1 MIRRRTAAAVAL
13 AGCLTFAIARA
24 SNEPAGGAAQ
34 GAPPPPQQPPPG
46 PAPGRGGGGFIG
58 AGPIDLPPVDTAAA
72 DRGRSVYAAQC
83 ITCHGTQARGGDGGA
98 NLVRSEVVLRDR
110 YGSALGPFLKKGH
123 PMQSGAASSTL
134 TQAQTQ
140 DLMHFLRQRVNDG
153 LRNSP
158 TFQPGNVLTGDP
170 KAGAAYV
177 NGEGKC
183 TQCHSLSATGGPAT
197 ASSLAGIGTRLTPVN
212 LQQRFVFPMTGRAGG
227 RGAARPGGP
236 GAAPVPNTAI
246 TVTITPASGP
256 TLSGVLVSMDDFDV
270 TFRDDAG
277 VQRTVRRGPGV
288 KVVKTNP
295 YQFHIDLLERLTDK
309 QMHDVVAF
317 LETLK

>member
-1 MIRRRTAAAVAL
+1 MTTGKTAAWISL
-13 AGCLTFAIARA
+13 AGCLTFAMAHASDRA
-24 SNEPAGGAAQ
+24 AAAEQ
-34 GAPPPPQQPPPG
+34 GAPPQGRGGAPPPAG
-46 PAPGRGGGGFIG
+46 PAPGRGGAAGLG
-58 AGPIDLPPVDTAAA
+58 AGPIDLPAVDPAAA

-83 ITCHGTQARGGDGGA
+83 ITCHGTQARGTDSGA

-110 YGSALGPFLKKGH
+110 FGSMLGPFLKKGH
-123 PMQSGAASSTL
+123 PLQSGSASASL
-134 TQAQTQ
+134 TEAQAQ

-177 NGEGKC
+177 NGEGTC
-183 TQCHSLSATGGPAT
+183 TQCHSLTAAGGATT

-212 LQQRFVFPMTGRAGG
+212 IQQRFIFPMSGRGG
-227 RGAARPGGP
+227 RGARPGGP
-236 GAAPVPNTAI
+236 GAAPAPNTAT
-246 TVTITPASGP
+246 TVTITPPSGP
-256 TLSGVLVSMDDFDV
+256 ALSGVLVQMDDFDV
-270 TFRDDAG
+270 TLRDDAG
-277 VQRTVRRGPGV
+277 VLRTVRRVPGM

-295 YQFHIDLLERLTDK
+295 FQFHIDLLERITDK

>member
-1 MIRRRTAAAVAL
+1 MITRKTAAGIAL

-24 SNEPAGGAAQ
+24 AAQ
-34 GAPPPPQQPPPG
+34 QAPPPTPPPPPP

-58 AGPIDLPPVDTAAA
+58 AGPIDLPPVDAAAA

-83 ITCHGTQARGGDGGA
+83 ITCHGTQARGGEGGV

-110 YGSALGPFLKKGH
+110 HGSLLGPFLKKGH
-123 PMQSGAASSTL
+123 PMQSGAPSASL
-134 TQAQTQ
+134 TQAQAQ

-183 TQCHSLSATGGPAT
+183 TQCHSLTATGAATT

-212 LQQRFVFPMTGRAGG
+212 IQQRFVFPMTGRGGRAGG
-227 RGAARPGGP
+227 GPGGP
-236 GAAPVPNTAI
+236 GAGPVPTTAT
-246 TVTITPASGP
+246 TVTITPPSGP
-256 TLSGVLVSMDDFDV
+256 ALSGVLVAMDDFDV
-270 TFRDDAG
+270 TYRDQAG
-277 VQRTVRRGPGV
+277 VQRSVRRVPGM

-295 YQFHIDLLERLTDK
+295 FQFHIDLLERLTDK